1 MISEFNYPD
10 RSCWQLIISK
20 VGLDYFLN
28 FLKQFEL
35 ATQPLEKKIS
45 FWHETVA
52 EYVLDEFKNN
62 RIRIG
67 YSDEIVTIM
76 FTQYSD
82 DNSKE
87 SLKNI
92 AETMNDK
99 IKAV

>member
-1 MISEFNYPD
+1 MISEFNYPE
-10 RSCWQLIISK
+10 REWQLYITN
-20 VGLDYFLN
+20 VDLDYFLK
-28 FLKQFEL
+28 FIKQFEL

-45 FWHETVA
+45 FWHETFA

-62 RIRIG
+62 KIRIE

-76 FTQYSD
+76 FTQFSD